1 MFKPDEV
8 AAFDE
13 LYLRVW
19 VGDVG
24 RLLVPLLDDEH
35 VVLVLVRIGRHLETV
50 SKKRVKGQGMNL
62 LSFKANICNNE
73 LFSYSLTDWLT
84 Y

>member
-50 SKKRVKGQGMNL
+50 S
-62 LSFKANICNNE
+62 
-73 LFSYSLTDWLT
+73 
-84 Y
+84 